1 MDLAQNLP
9 IKIKESVHGPG
20 PWKWSIDPVQRG
32 GPWTPGPCFVLTR
45 PCYLLQNET
54 PRPGSYAKL
63 FMNQIKL
70 NLNQGR
76 PKLFRATDL
85 IKTPILIPAKL
96 SKEEMLISVK
106 VFAKCLINIYAWIRY
121 NNRCQTFIDAV
132 PESLQ
137 S

>member
-1 MDLAQNLP
+1 
-9 IKIKESVHGPG
+9 
-20 PWKWSIDPVQRG
+20 
-32 GPWTPGPCFVLTR
+32 
-45 PCYLLQNET
+45 
-54 PRPGSYAKL
+54 
-63 FMNQIKL
+63 MNQIKL

-85 IKTPILIPAKL
+85 IKTPILITAKL

-106 VFAKCLINIYAWIRY
+106 VFAKCLINIYAWIWY